1 MEIVEPFIEQEN
13 ATKCPNVPH
22 YQVQRSIKVY
32 QENWDN
38 RSKSVNFPTMVIVI
52 KLAIIDK

>member
-1 MEIVEPFIEQEN
+1 MEIVKPFIEQEN

-22 YQVQRSIKVY
+22 YQVQRSIKAY